1 MSFMK
6 PSSNEEEYF
15 LKHEAQLAKERRAK
29 LLEEEKAKERALH
42 FMKCPKC
49 GMDLETVAVGSVNVD
64 KCTGC
69 AGIWLDAGELEAI
82 EAQDAGFIRRLFKP
96 LR

>member
-15 LKHEAQLAKERRAK
+15 LKQEAELAKERQAK
-29 LLEEEKAKERALH
+29 LQEEETAKERALH

-49 GMDLETVAVGSVNVD
+49 GRDLETVPVGDVSVD
-64 KCTGC
+64 KCPGC
-69 AGIWLDAGELEAI
+69 GGIWLDAGELEAI
-82 EAQDAGFIRRLFKP
+82 EAQDAGFVRRLFKP
-96 LR
+96 FR